1 MAVGCGEGVRRSGW
15 NGVVLRR
22 GVAVSDESGV
32 VTGREPANVV
42 RVGNPFGVVR
52 ASDGRDRH
60 GEIPIDGVGHVGR
73 RVGHGVGRRVGR
85 RVGALLPMPE
95 RQRHGAADERNL
107 RLKGVEQ
114 HFGGLVEG

>member
-1 MAVGCGEGVRRSGW
+1 MAVECGEDVRRSGW
-15 NGVVLRR
+15 SGVVQRH
-22 GVAVSDESGV
+22 GVLVSDESGV

-73 RVGHGVGRRVGR
+73 RVGHGVG
-85 RVGALLPMPE
+85 ALLPMPE

-114 HFGGLVEG
+114 HFGGLAEG